1 MKKLIALTL
10 ILCMACMLVPA
21 MADESIVG
29 TWYLSE
35 ISAQGQSFSPATIG
49 MSMSFDLK
57 EDGTAEGVTSY
68 GSESQA
74 ATGTWKLEGETI
86 SITADNATLSGPFTG
101 ESFTLESPDGSMIFT
116 RNAPEAAAPAGGNTV
131 AADGEA
137 AFYGTWTLS
146 CVEIMGQ
153 SVPVEMF
160 AAFGLDMKITAT
172 IEAGKTTLAMTYNG
186 EGQEKELPSSFRDGK
201 LYLADEDSEIA
212 LALTEGG
219 ALTLELPIEGNPMN
233 VLLTRA
239 E

>member
-35 ISAQGQSFSPATIG
+35 ISAQGQSFSPATFG

-57 EDGTAEGVTSY
+57 EDGTADGVTSY

-74 ATGTWKLEGETI
+74 VTGTWKLEGETI
-86 SITADNATLSGPFTG
+86 SITVDNSTLSGSFTG
-101 ESFTLESPDGSMIFT
+101 ESFAIESPDGSMIFT
-116 RNAPEAAAPAGGNTV
+116 RNAPEAAPAAGNTV

-137 AFYGTWTLS
+137 AFYGTWVLS
-146 CVEIMGQ
+146 SVEIMGQ

-186 EGQEKELPSSFRDGK
+186 ESQQKDLSSSFRDGK
-201 LYLADEDSEIA
+201 LYLADEGSEIA

>member
-35 ISAQGQSFSPATIG
+35 ISAQGQSFSPATFG

-74 ATGTWKLEGETI
+74 VTGTWKLEGETI
-86 SITADNATLSGPFTG
+86 SITVDNATQSGSFTG
-101 ESFTLESPDGSMIFT
+101 DSFTIESPDGSMIFT
-116 RNAPEAAAPAGGNTV
+116 RNAPEAAPAAGNTV
-131 AADGEA
+131 AADSEA
-137 AFYGTWTLS
+137 AFYGTWVLS
-146 CVEIMGQ
+146 SVEIMGQ

-172 IEAGKTTLAMTYNG
+172 IEAGKTTLAMSYNG
-186 EGQEKELPSSFRDGK
+186 ESQQKDLSSSFRDGK
-201 LYLADEDSEIA
+201 LYLADEGSEIA

>member
-35 ISAQGQSFSPATIG
+35 ISAQGQSFSPATFG

-74 ATGTWKLEGETI
+74 VTGTWKLEGETI
-86 SITADNATLSGPFTG
+86 SITADNATQSGSFTG

-116 RNAPEAAAPAGGNTV
+116 RNAPEAAPAAGNSV

-146 CVEIMGQ
+146 SVEIMGQ

-186 EGQEKELPSSFRDGK
+186 EGQKKELPSTFRDGK
-201 LYLADEDSEIA
+201 LYLADEGSEIA

-219 ALTLELPIEGNPMN
+219 ALTLELPIDGNPVN

>member
-35 ISAQGQSFSPATIG
+35 ISAQGQSFSPATFG

-74 ATGTWKLEGETI
+74 VTGTWKLEGETI
-86 SITADNATLSGPFTG
+86 SITVDNATQSGSFTG
-101 ESFTLESPDGSMIFT
+101 DSFTIESPDGSMIFT
-116 RNAPEAAAPAGGNTV
+116 RNAPEAAPAAGNTV

-137 AFYGTWTLS
+137 AFYGTWVLS
-146 CVEIMGQ
+146 SVEIMGQ

-172 IEAGKTTLAMTYNG
+172 IEAGKTTLAMSYNG
-186 EGQEKELPSSFRDGK
+186 ESQQKDLSSSFRDGK

>member
-35 ISAQGQSFSPATIG
+35 ISAQGQSFSPATFG

-74 ATGTWKLEGETI
+74 VTGTWKLEGETI
-86 SITADNATLSGPFTG
+86 SITVDNATQSGSFTG
-101 ESFTLESPDGSMIFT
+101 DSFTIESPDGSMIFT
-116 RNAPEAAAPAGGNTV
+116 RNAPEAAPAAGNTV

-137 AFYGTWTLS
+137 AFYGTWVLS
-146 CVEIMGQ
+146 SVEIMGQ

-172 IEAGKTTLAMTYNG
+172 IEAGKTTLAMSYNG
-186 EGQEKELPSSFRDGK
+186 ESQQKDLSSSFRDGK
-201 LYLADEDSEIA
+201 LYLADEGSEIA